1 MARDD
6 TAAAPGPPGMAA
18 AAAPRTSR
26 YITAAPP
33 RPQRRHPGRVR
44 ERLGTGVISTRAQ
57 RGPARPPLTSG
68 CISARTA
75 GTWNRSISSIILA
88 AAPNA
93 AGGARGAERAGAGG
107 SSGAERGQRQRQ

>member
-18 AAAPRTSR
+18 AAPRTPR

-33 RPQRRHPGRVR
+33 RPQRPHPRGVR
-44 ERLGTGVISTRAQ
+44 DPLGTGVISTRAR

-88 AAPNA
+88 AAPGA
-93 AGGARGAERAGAGG
+93 AGGARGAGRAGAGG